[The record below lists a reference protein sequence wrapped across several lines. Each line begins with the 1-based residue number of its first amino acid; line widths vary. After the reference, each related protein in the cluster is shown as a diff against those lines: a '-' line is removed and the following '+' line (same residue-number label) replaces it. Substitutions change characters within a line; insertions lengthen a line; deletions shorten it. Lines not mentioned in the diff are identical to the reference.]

1 MFSNKYTA
9 EKVPFSFKFIPYY
22 FFILILI
29 FFIPLFYID
38 ISINIEKTGK
48 IFISN
53 KKNNLIFS
61 EYSGIVEE
69 IYIKEDEFIKEGDI
83 IAKLKINQN
92 QVKIDN
98 QINYLES
105 KYQDNKEEDIKNQI
119 TSLKKLKPYRFLIS
133 NKNGNINDIFIQNGQ
148 EIKNFDKLLILNS
161 KKDFFIESTFSI
173 EETERLSVNKN
184 VYLKF
189 ENEKKY
195 YIGTITEIYP
205 TKNSPSFYNIKVKP
219 FKIEE
224 RLLIENKKIKIIVP
238 DQEYSFFDWFLL
250 NIKV

>member
-1 MFSNKYTA
+1 MFNNKYTA

-29 FFIPLFYID
+29 FLIPLCYVN

-53 KKNNLIFS
+53 KENNLIFS
-61 EYSGIVEE
+61 EYSGIIEE
-69 IYIKEDEFIKEGDI
+69 IYVKEDEFIEEGDT
-83 IAKLKINQN
+83 IAKLKINQD

-98 QINYLES
+98 QINYLEA

-119 TSLKKLKPYRFLIS
+119 AALKKLKPYRFLIS
-133 NKNGNINDIFIQNGQ
+133 NKNGSINDIFIQNGQ

-161 KKDFFIESTFSI
+161 NKDFFIESKFTI
-173 EETERLSVNKN
+173 EETEKLSINKN
-184 VYLKF
+184 IYLKF

-195 YIGTITEIYP
+195 YIGIITEIYP
-205 TKNSPSFYNIKVKP
+205 TKNSPSFYNVKLKP
-219 FKIEE
+219 LKIEE
-224 RLLIENKKIKIIVP
+224 RLLIENKKVKIIVP
-238 DQEYSFFDWFLL
+238 DQEYSFFDWILL